1 MTHFLEM
8 CSVFNIFMSLTN
20 LKSIYHNLYFDIRAF
35 NLCEEAKPPEKCCR
49 LIENLLQ
56 SMSENLEKNLAA
68 NELFIWIYLRPSKT
82 NDADRQ
88 QQMLTRKKK
97 KKNGKRIEYEASA
110 K

>member
-1 MTHFLEM
+1 
-8 CSVFNIFMSLTN
+8 
-20 LKSIYHNLYFDIRAF
+20 
-35 NLCEEAKPPEKCCR
+35 
-49 LIENLLQ
+49 
-56 SMSENLEKNLAA
+56 MSENLEKNLAA